1 MKRSHWRILNLF
13 AFSLLGFSIYLNF
26 FYKENEHSR
35 MASANRVK
43 AVSSQLIMQAAK

>member
-26 FYKENEHSR
+26 FYKENEHGR
-35 MASANRVK
+35 MATANRIK
-43 AVSSQLIMQAAK
+43 AASSQVITQAPK